1 MFGISS
7 GTICGTKP
15 VRKAPPFR
23 DLYSFAPID
32 LETHRRRPGGGGT
45 STILWYAFARWN
57 EPHPRSEIMNVS
69 FVRGVDSTGRILW
82 MRGPLS
88 R

>member
-32 LETHRRRPGGGGT
+32 LEDAPAPTGGGVPVPFCGT
-45 STILWYAFARWN
+45 HSHDGTNHTHAQK
-57 EPHPRSEIMNVS
+57 S
-69 FVRGVDSTGRILW
+69 
-82 MRGPLS
+82 
-88 R
+88 